1 MKTKHASLLGRRKTL
16 ALAGS
21 TGAYVLFGNLG
32 CGDDAGLD
40 GIGGG
45 STGPGGPGSSST
57 GTGSGPGSS
66 SASTAGTGS
75 GGQGGEGGGGVG
87 CGGAPQ
93 VGAYADL
100 NLAMYPVY
108 SIDMALQD
116 YPQWTAHPDSGEV
129 RVHEVGI
136 WWDGGDA
143 LRTHPPTVEQ
153 RGSGIGGS
161 PTSGATRR
169 WRSAS

>member
-75 GGQGGEGGGGVG
+75 GGQGGEVAG
-87 CGGAPQ
+87 CPGHNCPGIVECHARRCEL
-93 VGAYADL
+93 VHRS
-100 NLAMYPVY
+100 NLFG
-108 SIDMALQD
+108 LQCD
-116 YPQWTAHPDSGEV
+116 PCHLAHPSSCLDSEL
-129 RVHEVGI
+129 I
-136 WWDGGDA
+136 
-143 LRTHPPTVEQ
+143 LR
-153 RGSGIGGS
+153 GGS
-161 PTSGATRR
+161 DPGADRPHQCPQPYYDQGCCKNITP
-169 WRSAS
+169 SHH